1 MTDKRELDRLL
12 DAFFVEGTDELA
24 DRVIEAALD
33 QIDHTQQ
40 RRALRMPR
48 RFSTMNMPTRAAA
61 AAVIGVLAVGST
73 LYLIRPGQ
81 PAVGTPSPSAGS
93 SSSPNTAVVVIPSP
107 SLPLPT
113 PSSSSEPCVTFKFST
128 GDALPQFDG
137 LPAAGIGPGRGVF
150 RAGSTVF
157 AVGPG
162 TGPAHPIAQGTGSS
176 GDIKLLELSPD
187 GSNVLIRAGYNGV
200 ENSDPTCADLFLV
213 RIDGS
218 GATRLTTVKA
228 GRVITAAAFSPDGTH
243 VAYSWSDQ
251 GSFPDPGS
259 VSVLDLASGRT
270 VDQPCNDRSH
280 TLAPVQVDWSPTG
293 DRIAV
298 ACDQTVT
305 IFDAKGT
312 TAPVKLQ
319 ATNYIVAF
327 GWTDDSHL
335 LVAGGDSRISS
346 VDVVS
351 QTSTYQGSFDD
362 PEIEVVV
369 PSGVFS
375 PNGRWLV
382 YEGGE
387 RGDVPGND
395 FRAVNYRVPATGGTP
410 ARIPDW
416 VGPITWSGDSR
427 ALVYA
432 TGDREGTL
440 QILARMDVE
449 TLQRSTIGTVSSS
462 NPGGLIVRQ
471 SVWQI
476 P

>member
-1 MTDKRELDRLL
+1 MTDQRELDRVL

-24 DRVIEAALD
+24 DRVIDAALD
-33 QIDHTQQ
+33 QIDRTQQ

-48 RFSTMNMPTRAAA
+48 RFSTMNMPTRVAAA
-61 AAVIGVLAVGST
+61 AAIGVLALGGA
-73 LYLIRPGQ
+73 LYVIRPDG
-81 PAVGTPSPSAGS
+81 PTVGTPSPMAS
-93 SSSPNTAVVVIPSP
+93 SISSPNTAIVVSP
-107 SLPLPT
+107 SLSSPLPT
-113 PSSSSEPCVTFKFST
+113 PSSSSTPCVTFRFST
-128 GDALPQFDG
+128 GDALPKFDSE
-137 LPAAGIGPGRGVF
+137 PPVDIGPGRGVF
-150 RAGSTVF
+150 LAGSTVF

-162 TGPAHPIAQGTGSS
+162 TGAAHPIAQGTGSS
-176 GDIKLLELSPD
+176 GDIDVLELSPD

-200 ENSDPTCADLFLV
+200 PNSERRCADLFVV
-213 RIDGS
+213 RTDGS
-218 GATRLTTVKA
+218 GATRLTTVKP
-228 GRVITAAAFSPDGTH
+228 GWVVSAAAFSPEGTR

-251 GSFPDPGS
+251 GSLPDPGS
-259 VSVLDLASGRT
+259 ISVLDLASGRT
-270 VDQPCNDRSH
+270 VDQPCNDKAH

-335 LVAGGDSRISS
+335 LVAGGDGRISS

-410 ARIPDW
+410 ARIPEW

-427 ALVYA
+427 VLVYA
-432 TGDREGTL
+432 TDNQEGTL
-440 QILARMDVE
+440 QILVRMDVE
-449 TLQRSTIGTVSSS
+449 TLQRSTIGTVSNSS
-462 NPGGLIVRQ
+462 PGGVRQ